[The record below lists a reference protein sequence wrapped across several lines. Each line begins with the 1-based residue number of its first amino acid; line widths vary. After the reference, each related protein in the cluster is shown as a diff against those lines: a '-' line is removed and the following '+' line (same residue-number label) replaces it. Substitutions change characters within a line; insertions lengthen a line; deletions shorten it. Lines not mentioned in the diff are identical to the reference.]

1 LVRKKNNGYVLS
13 NYLVWLKERLN
24 DKTFIYCCD
33 GYGNEL
39 EKFLTLIK
47 TPTVFIDIGA
57 NLGLFSLIAEKN
69 TKIRKIVAF
78 EPDPLTFEY
87 LENNI
92 GFNGAK
98 KIRAVEAAVSGKSS
112 NITLE
117 RVPGHSGMN
126 HIVDASKESVNCINV
141 MSVDKG
147 YFDLLYDSDDQCEFF
162 IKIDVEGLEL
172 EVLTTLFDSKISPFI
187 TSIFVEITNL
197 GSNKQEVEDLL
208 FNNGFQLNFRTHYQT
223 YFDALWTRRF
233 IN

>member
-1 LVRKKNNGYVLS
+1 
-13 NYLVWLKERLN
+13 
-24 DKTFIYCCD
+24 
-33 GYGNEL
+33 
-39 EKFLTLIK
+39 
-47 TPTVFIDIGA
+47 
-57 NLGLFSLIAEKN
+57 
-69 TKIRKIVAF
+69 
-78 EPDPLTFEY
+78 
-87 LENNI
+87 
-92 GFNGAK
+92 
-98 KIRAVEAAVSGKSS
+98 
-112 NITLE
+112 
-117 RVPGHSGMN
+117 MN

-197 GSNKQEVEDLL
+197 GNNKQEVEDLL